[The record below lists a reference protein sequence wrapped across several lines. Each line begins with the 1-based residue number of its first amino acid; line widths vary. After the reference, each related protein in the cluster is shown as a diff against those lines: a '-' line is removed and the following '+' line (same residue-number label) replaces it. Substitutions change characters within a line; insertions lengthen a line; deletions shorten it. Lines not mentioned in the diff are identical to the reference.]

1 VTSRRMKATRALLAV
16 AATALAG
23 SAALPAASVAA
34 EPVPAQCTAAP
45 TFDSA
50 VLSWDRFWVAVKAGD
65 WAAVKADGTTSDK
78 EALRAALGL
87 LAPKAVA
94 SLGAGAATAGGGAE
108 AGGVGGATPQ
118 GRNQS
123 DVNLAYGDYL
133 VRATADSPRVKVIN
147 KEIGKSSLGRRI
159 AFYVVGTPTNIN
171 KLDGPDGDAA
181 YWRGVRAGDIPEADG
196 LEAAVSRPAFGWI
209 TATPHGAESA
219 AGESITRELY
229 ELAARTDCGNVKRL
243 VNMDLFI
250 QLVRNPDGRDAVTR
264 TTAFGFDPNR
274 DFGTRNYVE
283 NDQFIPLMNDY
294 PGLFF
299 IDAHQQGGSA
309 YFFPPNED
317 PVHHEISSF
326 SLSTI
331 QDKIGP
337 SLQRA
342 FNDTSTLY
350 RNYNQYDLFTP
361 EYGDTVPSL
370 IMGAAGMTYE
380 KGNAEVYSKQVYD
393 HYLAIDTTINTIAND
408 KIKTTQAWVSQWRE
422 AVQQGENCE
431 LQPNKLVS
439 PLHDELTPIPAGKSV
454 CGYFFRPDQHTGDVA
469 KLLEEM
475 EEVGVKVFKL
485 NSPTTLSGV
494 HEYGKDAATSTLP
507 AGTLYIPMAQGM
519 KHWIQAVMGE
529 NPFIPYP
536 FYYDVVSWSYGLQR
550 GLAGSGFLTE
560 KGQVPTDLTQI
571 GSPDL
576 GGAPA
581 APQPVYAFN
590 TDSAKGLALAAD
602 LLTKGVDVGRATKAF
617 DADGKHYFTGAALV
631 NGASAARADVDLPA
645 LAKSRQTPVYGL
657 PSYPVARKAMTTP
670 KIGLYTGATTI
681 PANPLNLRTSGTG
694 DPSPNTTGAADVTRG
709 HCGLTTGASFCEAL
723 FTLRE
728 KDKMPAESIVPITSA
743 QIEAGELVSGKYTAL
758 INPGYTIARQ
768 TAGNPTAVPPVP
780 AVNSG
785 SDEITAF
792 VNGGGR
798 YVGYGN
804 GGTTT
809 ARNADLTNLSTNPVP
824 SSMRTPGSTYDATF
838 DTTDPTAWGFDLGGW
853 IYRAASGDPMYDVST
868 LPGSGTVPASN
879 SIVDYATD
887 LNSDASLKGQKY
899 GLSVNATG
907 PGLLDGRPALVG
919 SSLGSGRTTV
929 FGWNPFYRAWKDQ
942 DERLVLNAAMYPT
955 GAELPAGPA
964 APVTPAA
971 IAAAPVALTQR
982 TTVEAEPA
990 LPRAELPKPPKKAPK
1005 AKKAQH
1011 DTTKDFQLVV
1021 KAKYRAKLKKAVK
1034 AAKIPKAIRRKI
1046 VFKTS
1051 GKKVKLVTLSIRNGR
1066 TDDFHDRQEWVSSL
1080 MGQVKRQ
1087 KVKVKVGQL

>member
-1 VTSRRMKATRALLAV
+1 VTSRRTKATRALLAL

-34 EPVPAQCTAAP
+34 DEVPAQCSAAP
-45 TFDSA
+45 TFDPSI
-50 VLSWDRFWVAVKAGD
+50 LSWDKFWVAVKAGD
-65 WAAVKADGTTSDK
+65 WAAVKAPDTSTQ
-78 EALRAALGL
+78 AALAA

-94 SLGAGAATAGGGAE
+94 KLGAGAATAGGGAE

-133 VRATADSPRVKVIN
+133 VRATADSPRVRVIN

-159 AFYVVGTPTNIN
+159 AFYVVGTPVNIAN
-171 KLDGPDGDAA
+171 LDGPNGDAA
-181 YWRGVRAGDIPEADG
+181 YWRGVRAGDIPEEDG
-196 LEAAVSRPAFGWI
+196 LEAAVSKPAFGWI

-229 ELAARTDCGNVKRL
+229 ELAARTDCGNTKRL

-283 NDQFIPLMNDY
+283 NDQFIPKMNEY
-294 PGLFF
+294 PGLYF

-317 PVHHEISSF
+317 PVHHEISDF

-331 QDKIGP
+331 QNKIGP

-408 KIKTTQAWVSQWRE
+408 KIKTTQEWVAQWRD

-439 PLHDELTPIPAGKSV
+439 PLHDELTPIPAGKTV
-454 CGYFFRPDQHTGDVA
+454 CGYFFRPGQHSGDVA

-475 EEVGVKVFKL
+475 EEVGVKVYRL
-485 NSPTTLSGV
+485 NSDATLNGV
-494 HEYGKDAATSTLP
+494 HEYGKTSASSTLP

-519 KHWIQAVMGE
+519 KHWIEAVMGE
-529 NPFIPYP
+529 NPYIPYP
-536 FYYDVVSWSYGLQR
+536 FYYDVVTWSYGLQR

-560 KGQVPTDLTQI
+560 KGQVPTDITQI
-571 GSPDL
+571 GAPDL

-581 APQPVYAFN
+581 TTQPVYAFN

-602 LLTKGVDVGRATKAF
+602 LLSKNVVVDRATTAF
-617 DADGKHYFTGAALV
+617 DAGGTSFFTGAALV
-631 NGASAARADVDLPA
+631 SGSSAAKAGVDMQA
-645 LAKSRQTPVYGL
+645 LAKARQTPVYGL
-657 PSYPVARKAMTTP
+657 ASYPVARKAMTKP
-670 KIGLYTGATTI
+670 KIGLYTGGTTI
-681 PANPLNLRTSGTG
+681 PANPLNIRTGGTG
-694 DPSPNTTGAADVTRG
+694 DPSPSTTGADDVTRG
-709 HCGLTTGASFCEAL
+709 HCGLTSGTAFCEAL

-728 KDKMPAESIVPITSA
+728 KDGMPADSIVPITST
-743 QIEAGELVSGKYTAL
+743 QIENNELISGEYTAL
-758 INPGYTIARQ
+758 INPGYTIAREV
-768 TAGNPTAVPPVP
+768 AANPAATPPVLAAP
-780 AVNSG
+780 SASN
-785 SDEITAF
+785 EITAF
-792 VNGGGR
+792 VNSGGR
-798 YVGYGN
+798 YVGSGT

-809 ARNADLTNLSTNPVP
+809 ARNADLTTLSTNPVP
-824 SSMRTPGSTYDATF
+824 SSMQTPGSTFDATF
-838 DTTDPTAWGFDLGGW
+838 DTTDPVAWGFDLGGW
-853 IYRAASGDPMYDVST
+853 IYRASTGDPMYDAGT
-868 LPGSGTVPASN
+868 LAGAGTVPAST
-879 SIVDYATD
+879 SVVKYATD

-899 GLSVNATG
+899 GLAVNATG
-907 PGLLDGRPALVG
+907 PGLLDGRPAIVG
-919 SSLGSGRTTV
+919 SSLGSGHATMI
-929 FGWNPFYRAWKDQ
+929 GWNPFYRAWKDQ

-955 GAELPAGPA
+955 GSEVPAGPA
-964 APVTPAA
+964 PKITPSSVAE
-971 IAAAPVALTQR
+971 APVAPTQR
-982 TTVEAEPA
+982 TMVEAEPA
-990 LPRAELPKPPKKAPK
+990 LPKSELPKPPKTAPK
-1005 AKKAQH
+1005 VAKVQH
-1011 DTTKDFQLVV
+1011 DRTKDFQLIV
-1021 KAKYRAKLKKAVK
+1021 KAKYRTKLRKAVK
-1034 AAKIPKAIRRKI
+1034 AAKLPKAIRRK
-1046 VFKTS
+1046 VVYRTS
-1051 GKKVKLVTLSIRNGR
+1051 GKKVKLVTLTIRNGR

-1080 MGQVKRQ
+1080 MQQVTKQ
-1087 KVKVKVGQL
+1087 KIKVKLGQL